1 MAEPTTNPAGWT
13 SAPEGPG
20 RVIDLRSDTV
30 TRPSAGMRRAIA
42 EAEVGDDV
50 FAEDPTVNR
59 LQDRAA
65 ALLGKEA
72 ALYVPSGSMAN
83 QIALM
88 LHCRRG
94 DEVLVGEGAHNYLYE
109 AGGGGALAGVQF
121 ALLGGAA
128 GRGTFTAAD
137 VEAAFKPES
146 NHSFAPSRLVC
157 IENTHNRG
165 GGAVWPRARQA
176 EVVAAARKLG
186 LALHLD
192 GARLLHAAAVLDAT
206 AAELAA
212 PFDTASLCFSKG
224 LGAPVG
230 SVLAGSRPAMDRA
243 HRLRK
248 MLGGGMRQAGV
259 LAAAALYALDH
270 NVDRLL
276 DDHRNARLLGEALG
290 QIPGLAV
297 DLPGVETNIVMVDV
311 NEPLPPAAAFAAALR
326 ARGVLCLALGPR
338 RLRLVTHL
346 DVSRADCQRA
356 VELFAATAAEAG
368 AAVPRGR

>member
-1 MAEPTTNPAGWT
+1 MSSSSQPAGWT
-13 SAPEGPG
+13 SAPAGLD

-30 TRPSAGMRRAIA
+30 TRPSAGMRKAIA

-59 LQDRAA
+59 LQERAA
-65 ALLGKEA
+65 ALLGKAA

-88 LHCRRG
+88 IHCRRG
-94 DEVLVGEGAHNYLYE
+94 DEVVVGEGAHNSLYE
-109 AGGGGALAGVQF
+109 AGAGGALAGVQF
-121 ALLGGAA
+121 ALV
-128 GRGTFTAAD
+128 GRGGLYTGAD

-146 NHSFAPSRLVC
+146 NHSFAATRLVC
-157 IENTHNRG
+157 VENTHNRG
-165 GGAVWPRARQA
+165 GGAVWPRAQQA
-176 EVVAAARKLG
+176 DVVAVARRLG

-192 GARLLHAAAVLDAT
+192 GARLLNAAAALGT
-206 AAELAA
+206 PAAELAA

-230 SVLAGSRPAMDRA
+230 SVLAGSREAIDRA

-270 NVDRLL
+270 NVERLIE
-276 DDHRNARLLGEALG
+276 DHRNARMLAERLAEV
-290 QIPGLAV
+290 PGLTV
-297 DLPGVETNIVMVDV
+297 DLAGVQTNILMVDV
-311 NEPLPPAAAFAAALR
+311 NDPLPPAAAFAERLR
-326 ARGVLCLALGPR
+326 GRGVLCLAIGPS

-346 DVSRADCQRA
+346 DVSRADCERA
-356 VELFAATAAEAG
+356 VELFRDTARETDQTTS
-368 AAVPRGR
+368 RGR